1 MRLYDVFEE
10 GKEAP
15 LLFSDTHHRCL
26 NQKTLSGDYLLL
38 KLLLVGG
45 SLLLKKETKKE
56 KNA

>member
-15 LLFSDTHHRCL
+15 LLFSDTHHRYW
-26 NQKTLSGDYLLL
+26 NQKTLPEDFLLL
-38 KLLLVGG
+38 KLLGARN
-45 SLLLKKETKKE
+45 LLSKKEIIQK